1 MEYLKFTPELANDW
15 KNALSSSEPYVFKR
29 VNGFYESISIRK

>member
-29 VNGFYESISIRK
+29 VMDSMNQKKK